1 MPQCWNILF
10 HNSGQIFVPDNEETT
25 KSKLGTWKAC
35 KTTCLDKFL
44 QNQQILH
51 QPQFSELPQ
60 ESKQSNT
67 STHTTPTDAE
77 SVSTCQQEGQVST
90 ALEPNKQLIPR
101 TDKTDA
107 GESDSAKKPSK
118 SEVVTHVTET
128 TVTHVTQTTV
138 THVTETVRPPPSSH
152 RHNSR
157 RPTMYC
163 PREKVAANIPWKN
176 PPYRA
181 MTYQVP
187 SSHFNSNERR
197 FTRPFERPRCQT
209 PQIVD
214 GRGTGMC
221 KLATGGASIV
231 ESNKSENKPTDK
243 QVVQRS
249 IQYLLTALKEPPV
262 RWTHSREHGASRGSN
277 LINQF
282 ANKDTQPN
290 SFSRRCPRDFFPGEG
305 PRRGQEGRHSSFG
318 KSEEYSSPQNSVWK
332 YEHG

>member
-157 RPTMYC
+157 RPTMY
-163 PREKVAANIPWKN
+163 
-176 PPYRA
+176 
-181 MTYQVP
+181 
-187 SSHFNSNERR
+187 
-197 FTRPFERPRCQT
+197 
-209 PQIVD
+209 
-214 GRGTGMC
+214 
-221 KLATGGASIV
+221 
-231 ESNKSENKPTDK
+231 
-243 QVVQRS
+243 VQ
-249 IQYLLTALKEPPV
+249 
-262 RWTHSREHGASRGSN
+262 
-277 LINQF
+277 
-282 ANKDTQPN
+282 
-290 SFSRRCPRDFFPGEG
+290 
-305 PRRGQEGRHSSFG
+305 
-318 KSEEYSSPQNSVWK
+318 
-332 YEHG
+332 